1 MATTKFSLNDK
12 NYNLPDADG
21 YIPVGEKT
29 SVGNPA
35 TPVYM
40 TNGKLKPITSYS
52 GNAYTATKLKSDRL
66 ILGDAYLIGTENDQ
80 NEAKHL
86 KTLPSIKITVA
97 GPSNDPYKQTLL
109 TLGHD
114 ARNQGA
120 IRMYDG
126 SRNNYFATIF
136 AANFSDYREY
146 LLPDRDGEFAVISEG
161 NDLVE
166 FRVGQGS
173 ILPGRVVQEAGDGTL
188 KIASERL
195 ARGCEIVSD
204 TYSLAIGKDDTAD
217 LPIALTGRVLA
228 YPDKDASTF
237 EIGAPVCAGE
247 NGTVSQM
254 TEEEERMYPSRILGT
269 VSEIPT
275 YGVWSE
281 GNKNIPVNGRIWIRV
296 R

>member
-1 MATTKFSLNDK
+1 MSKLSIDK
-12 NYNLPDADG
+12 KTYTLPDING
-21 YIPVGEKT
+21 YIATGVKADIGKT
-29 SVGNPA
+29 NI
-35 TPVYM
+35 PVYM
-40 TNGKLKPITSYS
+40 KDGKLQPITSYD
-52 GNAYTATKLKSDRL
+52 GNAKSATKVYMDRISNPDTCYLTGSTSASYGRKDLK
-66 ILGDAYLIGTENDQ
+66 IVPTVYATLG
-80 NEAKHL
+80 
-86 KTLPSIKITVA
+86 
-97 GPSNDPYKQTLL
+97 GPMTDVHKQTVLNV
-109 TLGHD
+109 GND
-114 ARNQGA
+114 NKNQGVL
-120 IRMYDG
+120 RLYDG
-126 SRNNYFATIF
+126 KDKGFCGTIF
-136 AANFSDYREY
+136 LNKLSEPREY
-146 LLPDRDGEFAVISEG
+146 YLPNADGTFAIISDG
-161 NDLVE
+161 NDIAE

-173 ILPGRVVQEAGDGTL
+173 ILPGRVVQEVGDGTL

-204 TYSLAIGKDDTAD
+204 TYSFSIGEDDTTN

-281 GNKNIPVNGRIWIRV
+281 GNKNIPVQGRIWIRV

>member
-1 MATTKFSLNDK
+1 MAITKISLNDK
-12 NYNLPDADG
+12 NYTLPDADG
-21 YIPVGEKT
+21 YIPVGEKA

-35 TPVYM
+35 SPVYM
-40 TNGKLKPITSYS
+40 INGKLKPVTSFS
-52 GNAYTATKLKSDRL
+52 GNAYTATKVKGENTEEGLLYLTGVTDTEKGNKDLKISADLSVTSAGQNLAFLNIGRKSQGLGGLRL
-66 ILGDAYLIGTENDQ
+66 WNR
-80 NEAKHL
+80 KHFA
-86 KTLPSIKITVA
+86 SI
-97 GPSNDPYKQTLL
+97 
-109 TLGHD
+109 
-114 ARNQGA
+114 
-120 IRMYDG
+120 
-126 SRNNYFATIF
+126 
-136 AANFSDYREY
+136 FSDSLTEDREY
-146 LLPDRDGEFAVISEG
+146 ILPNKDGEFAIISEG

-166 FRVGQGS
+166 FRAGQED
-173 ILPGRVVQEAGDGTL
+173 ILPGKVVQEVGDGTL

-204 TYSLAIGKDDTAD
+204 TYSLVIGKDDTAN

-269 VSEIPT
+269 VSEIPS
-275 YGVWSE
+275 YEVWSE
-281 GNKNIPVNGRIWIRV
+281 GNKNVPVNGRIWIRV